1 MSSSDSQS
9 DWISRYADWLIRYRW
24 LVAIGALLLAFFAAS
39 GARFLGFNNDYRA
52 FFSEANPQLQAYEQ
66 IQRTYTKNDNIL
78 FAIAPKDGNAFSNN
92 ALAAVEEMTEKA
104 WLLPFALRVDSITN
118 FQHTVAEEDDLIVE
132 DLVEGANQ
140 IEAQRLNEIKSIA
153 LADPTLKERLVNA
166 TGSVTGINITF
177 QLPQKSMTETPEAAA
192 AARALMEEIE
202 DKYDVEVYATGIIM
216 LTNAF
221 FEASQADMSTL
232 VPLMYLIIIAVIF
245 LLVRSVSATVAALL
259 VIVFSMAA
267 GMGLAGYIGVLL
279 TPPSA
284 SAPTIIMTLAVA
296 DSIHILVSMFAGMRQ
311 GLSKNDAIKQSLQL
325 NIAPVFLTSITTAIG
340 FLSMNFS
347 DAPPFHDLGNITAM
361 GVMVAFALSITLLPA
376 LMAILPA
383 KSRTS
388 DSKIGRS
395 MDALGDFVIRR
406 QRPILIASVL
416 TSVALLAMIP
426 RNEINDDFIGYF
438 DETVEFRT
446 DSDYI
451 NDNLSGIYQLIYSLD
466 SGQGNGISNP
476 EFLNKLEQ
484 FTTWME
490 TQPGVR
496 HVNTIGD
503 TFKRL
508 NKNLHGDDNSFYALP
523 DDQELAAQYLLLY
536 ELSLPYGLDLNNQ
549 LNVSKSSTQIIVTLD
564 NLKSNELK
572 AVADSGSQWL
582 KENAGLTA
590 YGVGPAIMFANIAER
605 NMEGMLV
612 GTLVALLLI
621 SALIGIALRSFKMG
635 LISLIP
641 NLLPAGLA
649 FGLWGTLVA
658 EVNVA
663 VTMVT
668 GMALGIVVDDTVH
681 FLSKYLRQRRAGYDV
696 EAGLRYAFSSVGVA
710 IVVTSIIL
718 IAGFMVLAQSSF
730 GMNSSMALLTAI
742 CILMALLADF
752 LLLPILLMKLD
763 AKPYSPSPVSPTS
776 KEQDYATQPLS

>member
-1 MSSSDSQS
+1 MSSPQLPSN
-9 DWISRYADWLIRYRW
+9 WVSRYADWLIRYRW
-24 LVAIGALLLAFFAAS
+24 LVAIGALLLAFFAVS

-78 FAIAPKDGNAFSNN
+78 FAVVPKDGNAFSND
-92 ALAAVEEMTEKA
+92 ALAAVEEMTEKS
-104 WLLPFALRVDSITN
+104 WLLPYALRVDSITN
-118 FQHTVAEEDDLIVE
+118 FQHTIAEEDDLLVQ
-132 DLVEGANQ
+132 DLVENASNLDA
-140 IEAQRLNEIKSIA
+140 ETLASIKAVA
-153 LADPTLKERLVNA
+153 LADPTLKERLVNSD
-166 TGSVTGINITF
+166 GSVTGINITF
-177 QLPQKSMTETPEAAA
+177 QLPQKSMHETPEAAEA
-192 AARALMEEIE
+192 AQALMEEIE
-202 DKYDVEVYATGIIM
+202 EKYDVEVYATGII
-216 LTNAF
+216 LLSNAF
-221 FEASQADMSTL
+221 FEASQSDMSTL
-232 VPLMYLIIIAVIF
+232 VPLMYLVIIAVVF
-245 LLVRSVSATVAALL
+245 LLVRSFSATFAALL

-267 GMGLAGYIGVLL
+267 GMGLAGFIGVKL

-296 DSIHILVSMFAGMRQ
+296 DSIHILVSLFAAMRR
-311 GLSKNDAIKQSLQL
+311 GLSKHDAIKESLQL
-325 NIAPVFLTSITTAIG
+325 NMGPVFLTSITTAIG

-361 GVMVAFALSITLLPA
+361 GVMVAFFLSVTLLPA

-383 KSRTS
+383 KSRAS
-388 DSKIGRS
+388 ESKIGRS
-395 MDALGDFVIRR
+395 MDTLGDFVIRR
-406 QRPILIASVL
+406 QRPILLAGVIVSL
-416 TSVALLAMIP
+416 GLLAMIP
-426 RNEINDDFIGYF
+426 NNEINDDFVGYF
-438 DETVEFRT
+438 DESVEFRT

-451 NDNLSGIYQLIYSLD
+451 NDNLSGIYQLIYSIE
-466 SGQGNGISNP
+466 SGDNNGVSNP
-476 EFLNKLEQ
+476 EFLANLER
-484 FTTWME
+484 FTEWMQA
-490 TQPGVR
+490 QPGVR

-508 NKNLHGDDNSFYALP
+508 NKNLHADDPAYYRLP
-523 DDQELAAQYLLLY
+523 EEQELAAQYLLLY

-549 LNVSKSSTQIIVTLD
+549 LNVAKSSTQIIVTLD
-564 NLKSNELK
+564 NLKSKELK
-572 AVADSGSQWL
+572 VVADAGSNWL
-582 KENAGLTA
+582 EKNIGVTA

-612 GTLVALLLI
+612 GTLVALVLI
-621 SALIGIALRSFKMG
+621 SALIGIALRSVKLGF
-635 LISLIP
+635 LSLIP

-649 FGLWGTLVA
+649 FGLWGALVA

-681 FLSKYLRQRRAGYDV
+681 FLSKYLRQRRAGYNV
-696 EAGLRYAFSSVGVA
+696 EDGLRYAFSSVGVA
-710 IVVTSIIL
+710 IVVTSVIL

-763 AKPYSPSPVSPTS
+763 AKAYDPAITPIEN
-776 KEQDYATQPLS
+776 KEQNYATQPL

>member
-1 MSSSDSQS
+1 MSSPQLPSN
-9 DWISRYADWLIRYRW
+9 WVSRYADWLIRYRW
-24 LVAIGALLLAFFAAS
+24 LVAIGALLLAFFAVS

-78 FAIAPKDGNAFSNN
+78 FAVVPKDGNAFSNN
-92 ALAAVEEMTEKA
+92 ALAAVEEMTEKS
-104 WLLPFALRVDSITN
+104 WLLPYALRVDSITN
-118 FQHTVAEEDDLIVE
+118 FQHTIAEEDDLLVQ
-132 DLVEGANQ
+132 DLVENAGDLDA
-140 IEAQRLNEIKSIA
+140 ETLASIRAVA
-153 LADPTLKERLVNA
+153 LADPTLKERLVNSD
-166 TGSVTGINITF
+166 GSVTGINITF
-177 QLPQKSMTETPEAAA
+177 QLPQKSMHETPEAAEA
-192 AARALMEEIE
+192 AQALMEEIE
-202 DKYDVEVYATGIIM
+202 AKYDVEIYATGII
-216 LTNAF
+216 LLSNAF
-221 FEASQADMSTL
+221 FEASQSDMSTL
-232 VPLMYLIIIAVIF
+232 VPLMYLVIIAVVF
-245 LLVRSVSATVAALL
+245 LLVRSFSATFAALL

-267 GMGLAGYIGVLL
+267 GMGLAGFMGVKL

-296 DSIHILVSMFAGMRQ
+296 DSIHILVSLFAAMRR
-311 GLSKNDAIKQSLQL
+311 GLSKHDAIKESLQL
-325 NIAPVFLTSITTAIG
+325 NIGPVFLTSITTAIG

-347 DAPPFHDLGNITAM
+347 DAPPFHDLGNITAT
-361 GVMVAFALSITLLPA
+361 GVMVAFFLSVTLLPA

-383 KSRTS
+383 KSRAS
-388 DSKIGRS
+388 ESKIGRS

-406 QRPILIASVL
+406 QRPILLAGVL
-416 TSVALLAMIP
+416 VSLALLAMIP
-426 RNEINDDFIGYF
+426 NNEINDDFVGYF
-438 DETVEFRT
+438 DESVEFRT

-451 NDNLSGIYQLIYSLD
+451 NDNLSGIYQLIYSLE
-466 SGQGNGISNP
+466 SGDNNGVSNP
-476 EFLNKLEQ
+476 EFLAKLER
-484 FTTWME
+484 FTEWMQG
-490 TQPGVR
+490 QPGVR

-508 NKNLHGDDNSFYALP
+508 NKNLHADDPAYYRLP
-523 DDQELAAQYLLLY
+523 EDQELAAQYLLLY

-549 LNVSKSSTQIIVTLD
+549 LNVAKSSTQIIVTLD
-564 NLKSNELK
+564 NLKSKELK
-572 AVADSGSQWL
+572 AVADAGSNWL
-582 KENAGLTA
+582 EKNIGVAA

-612 GTLVALLLI
+612 GTLVALVLI
-621 SALIGIALRSFKMG
+621 SALIGIALRSVKLGF
-635 LISLIP
+635 LSLIP

-649 FGLWGTLVA
+649 FGLWGALVA

-681 FLSKYLRQRRAGYDV
+681 FLSKYLRQRRAGYNV
-696 EAGLRYAFSSVGVA
+696 EDGLRYAFSSVGVA
-710 IVVTSIIL
+710 IVVTSVIL

-752 LLLPILLMKLD
+752 LLLPILLIKLD
-763 AKPYSPSPVSPTS
+763 AKAYDPAITS
-776 KEQDYATQPLS
+776 IENKEKNYATQPL